1 MDPIKQLYDNLVA
14 WKYLGSDVQF
24 ETFKSKLADPES
36 QSKFY
41 DQLSGINT
49 GIEYGAAGI
58 AKDEFLEK
66 YFPKKKD
73 GTTPSLDGLSG
84 RSQTSVPAQ
93 NVGTPSEADPF
104 FPVFD
109 QPAGTDVAKADQSI
123 GLGNLP
129 ADMIPGSAPRDNTA
143 MAPVLDSGPVQEY
156 AITGYEEPST
166 YATSRPQGN
175 RVSEKYQR
183 SLELFGTPM
192 SETAKGTESVLTY
205 AEDARRQA
213 DIADTQLSMA
223 FGPDWRSNPDAQ
235 KDPLFAKH
243 RAAVLALTKARDSYN
258 AITGAY
264 DLDGTENP
272 IEFGESRRSNLPGY
286 QYKQNYDSKTASRQ
300 EKRQIENIREYGSAA
315 NAQQRFADEYLKLT
329 YGQDWNDRLYEAS
342 QLGLEGLDETKR
354 AEIEAIASDPM
365 FDRWKKSLAAQ
376 ESGYQAFKQKLE
388 SSPNFQKDLAAAAS
402 AKRSADMADA
412 IYDSPELLA
421 FLKQTTPTGQVAD
434 LTGNWVFR
442 KGAQLVGSLL
452 SLPRTVGQAASSL
465 TGSGDTDSWTV
476 ADELGSWADDI
487 VAQAEIEYPKPEAL
501 NRPLYERVAKFE
513 GLEVVVDAK
522 GKPIEVRGGEEPE
535 GFMDRFEAAGV
546 KPEVKFNGAKAT
558 TDKVLDAVADLMLYR
573 IIGGGTKPGVA
584 AASFF
589 MSHQSAYNDAI
600 QQQKMAPEEA
610 AQFAFV
616 TSSLQ
621 GALEAY
627 VGDIETRLGKR
638 AFQEALTLGRKE
650 AAAAAGNLTAAQRA
664 VIAMKPVIKE
674 VVGENKEEF
683 MQSVQDGAVRAAYNN
698 ATGANLD
705 IALDKE
711 SMKETALVTTLLTAP
726 MAALGMGGA
735 VDSYRRAALR
745 AAVSNPQ
752 KFAQIAEDLVKEGAI
767 TREQAN
773 KRIAAISRLSA
784 MDRNISSTVQQEARD
799 HIIAMQEHRD
809 NMEAQAEREDILPV
823 QAKAAKEEVK
833 AADEAISSLLQ
844 ETESAGAP
852 ETIFPTADDSSAPIR
867 LPQAEVSE
875 FLPNPAETPEQATAR
890 AESQANDIAA
900 GIAEILDEKGI
911 AVPDSVFAEAETFV
925 ADHLTNPQM
934 VVDPTA
940 PASQV
945 LEAAVD
951 DFIQEKGLESPA
963 PIEKTPLD
971 TFNKFISDGGKVSI
985 KDRPRAMRSAIFSE
999 SGDSVVDI
1007 ASRIASA
1014 HGISVPEAESIIRNA
1029 ISSPEGVAPGRYF
1042 GRRAAFESGVPM
1054 EVAVAAE
1061 AAMPDI
1067 MTAVENAGLSEED
1080 VAAAE
1085 EFASEVTPEMV
1096 LAVVD
1101 GIPTEMTNEKFEQLR
1116 KKNPAVHKL
1125 IFDTIN
1131 EEVPEPAGPVTGDK
1145 RNSRQSKAR
1154 KTPATNAGTEA
1165 PRPQGAT
1172 PSGPASIQA
1181 GSESDP
1187 VNNKESLIAR
1197 VQGLRREAVNRL
1209 MKLGSANFKW
1219 YVKSESKE
1227 LIELPTMEEFVAEAL
1242 NDKSYAHL
1250 WPTKAGQANYARS
1263 MYGVLQHS
1271 NNVRIGNLVDAY
1283 LDAKEKGNNPAFVEA
1298 LEAALATEIAP
1309 TKPTTNGAIAAATS
1323 GAVTV
1328 KEAAQSMAGDP
1339 VAGEKVVASAAAI
1352 EADADELF
1360 EIENEIDAID
1370 KALIEEKAS
1379 NISPSVLV
1387 TRGDK
1392 VIVAKYDG
1400 LEDVLR
1406 SMGGVFMPGKGW
1418 AFPLSRKPEVARAI
1432 SKSRL
1437 ESRKDR
1443 ARRSTQAHGGMVSAA
1458 MADPGAIKAEQS
1470 MAMAIADAETTE
1482 ERVEAV
1488 KEQLKI
1494 AETERVEKVKRVTE
1508 RLKAAFPNIEV
1519 VTDPGAIAEAL
1530 NDMGETRPVAGF
1542 AWKGKVYINLETAG
1556 ADAPIH
1562 EFGHI
1567 WAAVLKDKNKKLYDQ
1582 GVSAIEGS
1590 EYHQAVLEDPRYS
1603 DLEPDEIID
1612 EAIALAIGE
1621 RGARL
1626 TDDAKWSSFKP
1637 VLDGI
1642 RKLANKL
1649 FGPNTLKMS
1658 AKQFA
1663 DFAAAK
1669 MLSGEVLMEETSA
1682 DIEKIESGAKFLF
1695 AGEKG
1700 AERSDMAMRDL
1711 EAAKRLEKMGHTSRT
1726 IWAATNW
1733 YRGADGLWRFEVSDK
1748 LARVNVAIGALPEEG
1763 QISMLGDIMS
1773 HEHLYGIY
1781 PEMKNI
1787 PVVMVPLDAE
1797 TNAMLSE
1804 HKDSGALVV
1813 IVNTKNVTSDDML
1826 MSALL
1831 HEIQHVAQNIE
1842 GFATAFI
1849 MDPEE
1854 GSRLIL
1860 DNLKDAV
1867 DQNNVSRVKAM
1878 MDLAGKSLRDLYYRS
1893 AGEVEARNVQERQ
1906 GGEGGFPVS
1915 TEDVAPAEQIVLFDK
1930 EASTTILPTFDGLKL
1945 PAKAK
1950 FQYAANTIRDE
1961 AIRKAAMELVKIE
1974 IKDGSEVDAAADV
1987 ISAGLGI
1994 DKAEVLKMFSD
2005 EASRNAAK
2013 SRWVRLTE
2021 PGSTIAS
2028 FRDAMVKKY
2037 KRWLSPTKNLP
2048 RPIFKAVQK
2057 MERSISASMYRA
2069 EKVAQDLEKVLKG
2082 HDPEVRKLV
2091 QEVLE
2096 GSVATNLPPDVA
2108 EVTMA
2113 MRAEIDNLSRQ
2124 LLLSGAVKKG
2134 TIVTVLG
2141 NMGIEMDAIDEAEV
2155 SEIEDILSK
2164 PPSER
2169 NEDENLIVDDFLSQ
2183 HSGTFGTYLNRQ
2195 YRAHVYPDWAD
2206 RVSPDVVD
2214 RAKRFIISEL
2224 KQEYDDLV
2232 TKLSETKDKL
2242 AKTRDN
2248 AKKKLDDA
2256 ISVVK
2261 MTADLLEA
2269 AADAA
2274 DPASA
2279 VSLYEAAKSVRDE
2292 MEIITGISDGQAK
2305 MIEDSGVSEELATA
2319 LRIAR
2324 KAKATMDRAEEAMA
2338 KSDEKIGARLDEVS
2352 ARLSNVNDEINAI
2365 LYRQNVGEGG
2375 SGVNLAGEKN
2385 LSIFMRRKNVSGPI
2399 RDLLG
2404 EFRDPEVNFMVSVNK
2419 MVNLLHAQE
2428 FLNDMVKKY
2437 SGVYFFQDHNKP
2449 EGNYAKV
2456 SAEGRPYLAPLDGW
2470 WTTPDIV
2477 EALADMREPDVMHDV
2492 ERMFVTQIVQRVKLG
2507 KTILSPITHARN
2519 FWGNTAFVLLN
2530 GWNPV
2535 RMYQAWKELA
2545 PRFNEGSSAEWRK
2558 YAERLHELGVFGE
2571 SVSAGDL
2578 DALRKYSGLKMG
2590 PDEVA
2595 NSSRFTERYLLS
2607 PFKAAVS
2614 KAKFVYELED
2624 NFYRMMAFESE
2635 KSRYAKAIYGKPFAD
2650 LSADERSDIESR
2662 AAGIVSHVLPT
2673 YSYVPKLVQLVRR
2686 LPIIGTFVAFPAEM
2700 VRVSYNNVQL
2710 GIQEL
2715 RDRRTAAIGIRRLVG
2730 ASIIHASEYA
2740 AIAAAMG
2747 AFGYSDDE
2755 WKDAELFV
2763 APFEKNGALIP
2774 LPKDNKGF
2782 MGYVNMSYTNPYGF
2796 IPKMIR
2802 AFQNDESGVAG
2813 GAAAALGQFVEPYLS
2828 PDLTFDTFN
2837 QLFLNVDDWGRP
2849 IRSELFEDETFGTHW
2864 LAKENVSR
2872 QMAFMA
2878 KKLQPGILKS
2888 ARDAWDVYDQNASLS
2903 GKVKTWQN
2911 FTLAHLMG
2919 LSIQRIDP
2927 TVSYRNQMYKLA
2939 MEKGEARRL
2948 FTAVQK
2954 QLSVTYKAIE
2964 DTASPET
2971 LRRKDAEAEE
2981 KLNAAYE
2988 TAQKEYVEVLNEAH
3002 KIAMALMRLG
3012 YTRNEALKE
3021 IQGSWTN
3028 AEKSAI
3034 ISGQTNIP
3042 LTFTKKGRY

>member
-14 WKYLGSDVQF
+14 GKYLGSDVPF
-24 ETFKSKLADPES
+24 ETFKSKLADSDS

-41 DQLSGINT
+41 DQLAGINT
-49 GIEYGAAGI
+49 GIEHGAAGI
-58 AKDEFLEK
+58 PKQEFLEK

-73 GTTPSLDGLSG
+73 GTTPSSGLPSG
-84 RSQTSVPAQ
+84 SSQTNAPVQSA
-93 NVGTPSEADPF
+93 GTPSGADPF
-104 FPVFD
+104 FPKFD
-109 QPAGTDVAKADQSI
+109 QPAGAEADQADQSI

-129 ADMIPGSAPRDNTA
+129 ANVLPGAAPRDNTA
-143 MAPVLDSGPVQEY
+143 LAPVVDSGPVQEY
-156 AITGYEEPST
+156 NLTGYEEPST
-166 YATSRPQGN
+166 YAASRPQGS

-183 SLELFGTPM
+183 STDLFGTPM
-192 SETAKGTESVLTY
+192 SETAKGTESILVY

-213 DIADTQLSMA
+213 DIAETKLSMA
-223 FGPDWRSNPDAQ
+223 FGPDWRNNKDAQ
-235 KDPLFAKH
+235 SDPNYALHKAAILSLERAKN
-243 RAAVLALTKARDSYN
+243 SYN
-258 AITGAY
+258 AVTGGF
-264 DLDGTENP
+264 DLDGTEDP
-272 IEFGESRRSNLPGY
+272 VAFGEGRRSNLPGY
-286 QYKQNYDSKTASRQ
+286 NYRKKYDSMTASRQ

-315 NAQQRFADEYLKLT
+315 AAQQRFSDEYLKIT
-329 YGQDWNDRLYEAS
+329 YGKDWNDRMYEAA
-342 QLGLEGLDETKR
+342 QLGLEGMPEEKR
-354 AEIEAIASDPM
+354 AEIERIASDPM

-376 ESGYQAFKQKLE
+376 ESGFQAFKNKLE
-388 SSPNFQKDLAAAAS
+388 ASPNFQKDLERAAS
-402 AKRSADMADA
+402 AKRSADVADA

-442 KGAQLVGSLL
+442 KGAQLAGSLM
-452 SLPRTVGQAASSL
+452 SLPRTIGQAASSL
-465 TGSGDTDSWTV
+465 TGSGDTSSWNV
-476 ADELGSWADDI
+476 ADQLGSWADEI
-487 VAQAEIEYPKPEAL
+487 VAQAEIKYPKPESL
-501 NRPLYERVAKFE
+501 NRPLYERVATFE
-513 GLEVVVDAK
+513 GLDVVVDAK
-522 GKPIEVRGGEEPE
+522 GKPIEVRGEEPE
-535 GFMDRFEAAGV
+535 GFMDRFEASGV
-546 KPEVKFNGAKAT
+546 KPEVRFNGAKAT
-558 TDKVLDAVADLMLYR
+558 TDKVLDAAADLMLYR

-589 MSHQSAYNDAI
+589 MSHQGAYNDAI
-600 QQQKMAPEEA
+600 NQQKMSPEEA

-650 AAAAAGNLTAAQRA
+650 AAAAAGKMSAAQRA
-664 VIAMKPVIKE
+664 VVAMKPVLKE
-674 VVGENKEEF
+674 VVGENTEEF
-683 MQSVQDGAVRAAYNN
+683 LQAIQDGAVRAAYNN

-705 IALDKE
+705 VALDKE
-711 SMKETALVTTLLTAP
+711 SMRETALVTTLLTAP

-745 AAVSNPQ
+745 AAAANPQ
-752 KFAQIAEDLVKEGAI
+752 KFAQLAEDLVKEGAI

-773 KRIAAISRLSA
+773 ARVAAINRIAAMSQ
-784 MDRNISSTVQQEARD
+784 NIPENVDQEAKD
-799 HIIAMQEHRD
+799 HILALQDYRD
-809 NMEAQAEREDILPV
+809 TMDAQSAREDILPV
-823 QAKAAKEEVK
+823 QAKEAKEQVK
-833 AADEAISSLLQ
+833 AADEAIGALLQ
-844 ETESAGAP
+844 ETVDGDTPTGFPIAEDSA
-852 ETIFPTADDSSAPIR
+852 APIR

-875 FLPNPAETPEQATAR
+875 FLPSPTETPEEAAAR
-890 AESQANDIAA
+890 AESQSNDIAT
-900 GIAEILDEKGI
+900 GIAEVLDEKGI
-911 AVPDSVFAEAETFV
+911 AVPDSVFAEAEAFV
-925 ADHLTNPQM
+925 SDHLTNPQM
-934 VVDPTA
+934 VQDPTA

-945 LEAAVD
+945 LEEAVN
-951 DFIQEKGLESPA
+951 DFIEEKGLEAPS

-971 TFNKFISDGGKVSI
+971 TFNKFISEGGKVSI
-985 KDRPRAMRSAIFSE
+985 KDRPRGMRSAIFSE
-999 SGDSVVDI
+999 SGDSVMDI
-1007 ASRIASA
+1007 ASRISSV
-1014 HGISVPEAESIIRNA
+1014 HGISLQEAESVVRNA

-1042 GRRAAFESGVPM
+1042 GRRAAFEAGLSP
-1054 EVAVAAE
+1054 EVTVAAE
-1061 AAMPDI
+1061 TIMPDV
-1067 MTAVENAGLSEED
+1067 MTAVENAGLAEED
-1080 VAAAE
+1080 MAAAE
-1085 EFASEVTPEMV
+1085 AFAESDITPEMV

-1101 GIPTEMTNEKFEQLR
+1101 GTPTEMTNEKFEELR
-1116 KKNPAVHKL
+1116 AKNPAVHKL
-1125 IFDTIN
+1125 IFDIID
-1131 EEVPEPAGPVTGDK
+1131 EKIPEPTSPGAGDK

-1154 KTPATNAGTEA
+1154 KAPTTNAGAETPGSQEPA
-1165 PRPQGAT
+1165 TTRPQTVQDGA
-1172 PSGPASIQA
+1172 
-1181 GSESDP
+1181 ESDP
-1187 VNNKESLIAR
+1187 VEPS
-1197 VQGLRREAVNRL
+1197 
-1209 MKLGSANFKW
+1209 
-1219 YVKSESKE
+1219 
-1227 LIELPTMEEFVAEAL
+1227 
-1242 NDKSYAHL
+1242 
-1250 WPTKAGQANYARS
+1250 
-1263 MYGVLQHS
+1263 
-1271 NNVRIGNLVDAY
+1271 
-1283 LDAKEKGNNPAFVEA
+1283 
-1298 LEAALATEIAP
+1298 
-1309 TKPTTNGAIAAATS
+1309 KPTTKGAIAAATS
-1323 GAVTV
+1323 GAITV
-1328 KEAAQSMAGDP
+1328 REAAQSMAGDP
-1339 VAGEKVVASAAAI
+1339 VAGEKVVAAAEAI
-1352 EADADELF
+1352 EADAEELF
-1360 EIENEIDAID
+1360 DIENEIDAID
-1370 KALIEEKAS
+1370 KATIEATAA

-1392 VIVAKYDG
+1392 VIVARYDG

-1406 SMGGVFMPGKGW
+1406 SMGGSFLPGKGW
-1418 AFPLSRKPEVARAI
+1418 SFPISRKAEVARAI

-1437 ESRKDR
+1437 ESRRDR
-1443 ARRSTQAHGGMVSAA
+1443 ARRSTQAHGGMLSAA
-1458 MADPGAIKAEQS
+1458 MADPAAIKAEQS
-1470 MAMAIADAETTE
+1470 MNMAISEAPTTE
-1482 ERVEAV
+1482 ARVEAV
-1488 KEQLKI
+1488 KEHLKI
-1494 AETERVEKVKRVTE
+1494 ADSERVEKVKRVTE
-1508 RLKAAFPNIEV
+1508 RLKAAFPNVEV
-1519 VTDPGAIAEAL
+1519 VTDPEAIAEAL
-1530 NDMGETRPVAGF
+1530 NDMGENRPVAGF

-1556 ADAPIH
+1556 VDAPIH

-1567 WAAVLKDKNKKLYDQ
+1567 WAAVLKERNPKLYGQ

-1590 EYHQAVLEDPRYS
+1590 EYHQAVLDDPRYS
-1603 DLEPDEIID
+1603 DLEPEEVLD

-1626 TDDAKWSSFKP
+1626 TDDAKWSAFKP
-1637 VLDGI
+1637 VLDGL

-1649 FGPNTLKMS
+1649 FGQNTMKMS

-1669 MLSGEVLMEETSA
+1669 MLSGEVVMEETSA
-1682 DIEKIESGAKFLF
+1682 DIENIEAGAKFLF

-1700 AERSDMAMRDL
+1700 AERSEMAMRDL
-1711 EAAKRLEKMGHTSRT
+1711 EAAKRLEAMGHTART

-1733 YRGADGLWRFEVSDK
+1733 YRGADGMWRFEVADK
-1748 LARVNVAIGALPEEG
+1748 LATVNVAIGAVPEDG
-1763 QISMLGDIMS
+1763 QISLLGDVMS
-1773 HEHLYGIY
+1773 HDQLYKIY

-1787 PVVMVPLDAE
+1787 PVIMMPMDAE
-1797 TNAMLSE
+1797 ANAMLAE
-1804 HKDSGALVV
+1804 HKDSGGLV
-1813 IVNTKNVTSDDML
+1813 IVVNTNAVKSDSIML
-1826 MSALL
+1826 SALL
-1831 HEIQHVAQNIE
+1831 HEVQHVAQNIE
-1842 GFATAFI
+1842 GFATTFI

-1854 GSRLIL
+1854 GRRLVM
-1860 DNLKDAV
+1860 DNLRDAM

-1893 AGEVEARNVQERQ
+1893 SGEVEARNVQERQ
-1906 GGEGGFPVS
+1906 DGAGGFPVS
-1915 TEDVAPAEQIVLFDK
+1915 TEDVAMAEQVVLFDK
-1930 EASTTILPTFDGLKL
+1930 EASTTIIPSFDGLRL

-1950 FQYAANTIRDE
+1950 FQYAANVVRDE

-1974 IKDGSEVDAAADV
+1974 VKAGSDVDAAAGV

-1994 DKAEVLKMFSD
+1994 DKAEVLKMFAD
-2005 EASRNAAK
+2005 EVAKNASK

-2028 FRDAMVKKY
+2028 FREAMVKKY

-2048 RPIFKAVQK
+2048 RPIFKAVQR
-2057 MERSISASMYRA
+2057 MERSVSASMYRA
-2069 EKVAQDLEKVLKG
+2069 EKIAQDLEKVLKG

-2096 GSVATNLPPDVA
+2096 GSVATNLPPEVA

-2134 TIVTVLG
+2134 AIMTVLK
-2141 NMGIEMDAIDEAEV
+2141 NMGVEMDAVDEAEV

-2169 NEDENLIVDDFLSQ
+2169 NEDENLIVDDFLAQ

-2224 KQEYDDLV
+2224 KQEYDALV
-2232 TKLSETKDKL
+2232 TKLGETKAKL
-2242 AKTRDN
+2242 TKTRDN
-2248 AKKKLDDA
+2248 DKKRLDDA
-2256 ISVVK
+2256 ASVVK
-2261 MTADLLEA
+2261 TIADAIEA
-2269 AADAA
+2269 QADAA
-2274 DPASA
+2274 APEDAA
-2279 VSLYEAAKSVRDE
+2279 ALYEAADSIREE
-2292 MEIITGISDGQAK
+2292 MEIITGISDGEAQ
-2305 MIEDSGVSEELATA
+2305 MIEDSGVSEELAKA

-2324 KAKATMDRAEEAMA
+2324 KAKATLDRAEEAMA
-2338 KSDEKIGARLDEVS
+2338 KSDEKIGKRLDDIS

-2375 SGVNLAGEKN
+2375 SGVNIAGAKN
-2385 LSIFMRRKNVSGPI
+2385 LSIFMRRKNISGPI

-2404 EFRDPEVNFMVSVNK
+2404 EFRDPEVNFMISVNK

-2428 FLNDMVKKY
+2428 FLNDMVEKY
-2437 SGVYFFQDHNKP
+2437 AGVYFFQDHNKP

-2545 PRFNEGSSAEWRK
+2545 PRFNEGSPAEWRK
-2558 YAERLHELGVFGE
+2558 YAERLHQLGVFGE

-2595 NSSRFTERYLLS
+2595 NSSRFTEKFLLA

-2635 KSRYAKAIYGKPFAD
+2635 KARYAKAMYGKPFNE
-2650 LSADERSDIESR
+2650 LTSEERGDIEVR

-2715 RDRRTAAIGIRRLVG
+2715 RDKRTAAIGIRRLIG

-2755 WKDAELFV
+2755 WRDAELFV

-2782 MGYVNMSYTNPYGF
+2782 MGYVNLSYTNPYGF
-2796 IPKMIR
+2796 IPKMVR
-2802 AFQNDESGVAG
+2802 AFQNDEAGVAG

-2837 QLFLNVDDWGRP
+2837 QIFMNVDDWGRP
-2849 IRSELFEDETFGTHW
+2849 IRSELFEDEMFGTHW
-2864 LAKENVSR
+2864 LAKENVAR

-2888 ARDAWDVYDQNASLS
+2888 ARDAWDVYDQNASPS
-2903 GKVKTWQN
+2903 GKVKTWEN

-2919 LSIQRIDP
+2919 LSVQRIDP

-2939 MEKGEARRL
+2939 MEKGEARRI

-2964 DTASPET
+2964 DTATPET
-2971 LRRKDAEAEE
+2971 LRRKDAEAEA

-2988 TAQKEYVEVLNEAH
+2988 TAQKEYAEVLNEAH

-3012 YTRNEALKE
+3012 YTRTEALKE